1 MYVHIFVKVL
11 FLPICH
17 TGKRKAA
24 TTSPAGRR
32 KRPRREAAE
41 KSDLS
46 IFDFED

>member
-1 MYVHIFVKVL
+1 MTTL
-11 FLPICH
+11 SH
-17 TGKRKAA
+17 TGKRKVA

-32 KRPRREAAE
+32 KRPRREASE